1 MILFL
6 HTDWYLGTYMMYG
19 SIFMVHGRGV
29 GTMRGIKQISSVV
42 TDRRIIP
49 IAKSSQKKFY
59 INKLNEARENVA
71 RRKQKGLKIVC
82 EFNNLKRI
90 KGSKINV

>member
-1 MILFL
+1 
-6 HTDWYLGTYMMYG
+6 
-19 SIFMVHGRGV
+19 
-29 GTMRGIKQISSVV
+29 V

-49 IAKSSQKKFY
+49 TAKSSQIFFY